1 MIDIHSHIMPSVDD
15 GANDLDYSLKM
26 LKMAEESGTKKIV
39 ATPHYYMGRYEEKY
53 FNIKKHLEQLN
64 EISKKII

>member
-26 LKMAEESGTKKIV
+26 LKMAEESGTKNSSY
-39 ATPHYYMGRYEEKY
+39 TPLLYG
-53 FNIKKHLEQLN
+53 
-64 EISKKII
+64 